1 MNDRISHDYPVP
13 KRTVFLRMSFGC
25 WLTRW
30 RRAVRR
36 RPHIHRPM
44 PKRANWISGWRT
56 NLSAGLVLAWI
67 HQKSGNSELSGELQ
81 NRRGDW

>member
-1 MNDRISHDYPVP
+1 MIHLAGSPAADSMALPGIERVWIVETAEKVLFRLYMNDRISHDYPVP

-44 PKRANWISGWRT
+44 PKRAN
-56 NLSAGLVLAWI
+56 
-67 HQKSGNSELSGELQ
+67 
-81 NRRGDW
+81 